1 MMISNEIRDICFS
14 WLQQT
19 LNCSIHQNI
28 KGCHTKMSDCLLW
41 CWLWSSYI
49 HEIQWAAGT
58 ISTMWRI
65 CKLIDTV
72 LIVFIWIKWRCEIL
86 PLHNC
91 GFTFEI
97 KWLSFL
103 KPKVKTED
111 PGMRYDLNLPPW
123 KSKQIWVSTAVAR
136 HNFLDQKI
144 GTSRNI
150 VIL

>member
-1 MMISNEIRDICFS
+1 MFQELFQMQIRYELFLIHSPCKSVLSLFQDCKCRIFNIYLCLYS
-14 WLQQT
+14 
-19 LNCSIHQNI
+19 LNKPYIRFKHW
-28 KGCHTKMSDCLLW
+28 TCLSH
-41 CWLWSSYI
+41 SSY
-49 HEIQWAAGT
+49 
-58 ISTMWRI
+58 
-65 CKLIDTV
+65 LV
-72 LIVFIWIKWRCEIL
+72 
-86 PLHNC
+86 
-91 GFTFEI
+91 TFEI

-150 VIL
+150 VILYVNLILFIIQQWQWIGT